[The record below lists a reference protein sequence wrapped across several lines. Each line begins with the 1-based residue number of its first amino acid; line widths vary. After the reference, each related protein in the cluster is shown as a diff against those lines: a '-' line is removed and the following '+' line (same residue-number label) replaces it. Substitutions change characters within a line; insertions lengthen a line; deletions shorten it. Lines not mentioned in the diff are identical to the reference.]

1 MNMKKIISYTTA
13 FALAIGFAGCSDF
26 LDKEVDL
33 TLTEEQVFSS
43 YENTRGV
50 LANLYDYLPDA
61 FRAINDGAYNSPRD
75 CMTDNALCYWPS
87 CQYYGILD
95 GSYGATNHPLAE
107 FFWQRNTEG
116 IRKANKFLKNV
127 REDVVGN
134 YDEEGDDNHLYDRYR
149 AEARVLRALCHMEL
163 VGYFGDMLIIGD
175 DENGEPIIFEQ
186 NDPRMNSPRTD
197 AAEVLKWIAD
207 ECDAVK
213 DDLPFRYSNEE
224 ENWGRVNGAAAYA
237 LRARALL
244 YRASALHN
252 PTNDVTW
259 WQEAAQAASDFIE
272 VNSRQVHPY
281 VLCITDD
288 NDPNENYYNCF
299 ITNPYYNDEYI
310 LTRSVWTVNTVEFY
324 LTPCGFS
331 GSIQSNGRC
340 NPTQNF
346 VDCYEMANGLP
357 IDDPNSGYDPQNPYV
372 NRDPRLEQTIQHH
385 GSMWGDVINEEYRAI
400 DISYPEG
407 LDYQLQFGGT
417 LTGYYTKKYCNN
429 MSFKS
434 PSTYRHVCPIFRYGE
449 ILLNAAEAYN
459 EAYGPDRAYQYIN
472 ELRARVGMPA
482 YSGMSQTELRER
494 IRNERRIELVFEDHR
509 FFDERRW
516 MLFENQ
522 TPSSETSLPRYK
534 QVYNL
539 YGVIITPEAGTV
551 YNYGAAERTTRRTF
565 VSPRDYYFPIP
576 DDELKKLPNLGQNE
590 GW

>member
-1 MNMKKIISYTTA
+1 MTFLRKYSFFILFLVLTSCESMLEPKDENRPDE
-13 FALAIGFAGCSDF
+13 DF
-26 LDKEVDL
+26 LISHPENAEGLMLNAYHTLETQMGWGKQIYTYYSSTGTDDAVSNQTNSGYRRMVTGEL
-33 TLTEEQVFSS
+33 TSDYNPIGTERWDNNYQAVF
-43 YENTRGV
+43 
-50 LANLYDYLPDA
+50 YL
-61 FRAINDGAYNSPRD
+61 
-75 CMTDNALCYWPS
+75 
-87 CQYYGILD
+87 
-95 GSYGATNHPLAE
+95 
-107 FFWQRNTEG
+107 
-116 IRKANKFLKNV
+116 NKFLSIVDKV
-127 REDVVGN
+127 QWEK
-134 YDEEGDDNHLYDRYR
+134 DEAVNALFIRRLTG
-149 AEARVLRALCHMEL
+149 EALALRAIHHFLILECFAGRSSSGEL
-163 VGYFGDMLIIGD
+163 LGVPYFDGFLTADTD
-175 DENGEPIIFEQ
+175 F
-186 NDPRMNSPRTD
+186 MNYQR
-197 AAEVLKWIAD
+197 
-207 ECDAVK
+207 
-213 DDLPFRYSNEE
+213 LPFE
-224 ENWGRVNGAAAYA
+224 ENIDKIMQDLDKAYEYLPWVYSDNETDIPEKDKGYDPVDYLFVNGAKYSQRITGEIVRAYQARVMLFAGSEAYLNDKAYNERAAEYA
-237 LRARALL
+237 VEILSRKDFTLAPDGIEF
-244 YRASALHN
+244 Y
-252 PTNDVTW
+252 D
-259 WQEAAQAASDFIE
+259 SD
-272 VNSRQVHPY
+272 
-281 VLCITDD
+281 DD
-288 NDPNENYYNCF
+288 F
-299 ITNPYYNDEYI
+299 TNPEI
-310 LTRSVWTVNTVEFY
+310 LWRISQGDPISLPEENN
-324 LTPCGFS
+324 LPPSLNGKGF
-331 GSIQSNGRC
+331 I